1 MRAVD
6 YVTHGFGGWTDIL
19 TNQLQSQEFRDLAR
33 QMALRTIDPGYFSS
47 PSGPAGASVR
57 PTGPTPRS
65 PAEAVQMRLANAG
78 YPASV
83 SNAAFSAV
91 NRFGMA
97 GLDRTINFLTAYFD
111 GLKAWGTSSVGQRA
125 IMMAGP
131 SPWAGAVP
139 KQVYIEG
146 AKSAFN
152 TAASRFGIDPLSK
165 AVRDFTMS
173 SLASAAGDR
182 AAGDVILYVPGGVID
197 ILKRGSSIG

>member
-6 YVTHGFGGWTDIL
+6 YVTHGFGGWTDII
-19 TNQLQSQEFRDLAR
+19 TRQLQSQEFKDLSR
-33 QMALRTIDPGYFSS
+33 QMALRSIDPGYFSS
-47 PSGPAGASVR
+47 PSGPAGASVS

-65 PAEAVQMRLANAG
+65 PAEAVQMRLAKAG
-78 YPASV
+78 YPTFI
-83 SNAAFSAV
+83 SNAAFSVA
-91 NRFGMA
+91 NRFGTV
-97 GLDRTINFLTAYFD
+97 GLDRTINFLTAYFE
-111 GLKAWGTSSVGQRA
+111 GLRAWGSSSAGQRI

-131 SPWAGAVP
+131 GTESSVVP
-139 KQVYIEG
+139 KKVYIEA

-165 AVRDFTMS
+165 SVRDFTMT

-182 AAGDVILYVPGGVID
+182 DAGDVVIYVPGGVLD